1 MRPSRRTTKA
11 KPKLNKREIVFEL
24 NNKLEDFKLT
34 GQDTL
39 VYLHWTPEQW
49 LDTDFYDLMELQT
62 AKKPKDREQDPMK
75 MLQSL
80 GLM

>member
-11 KPKLNKREIVFEL
+11 KPKLNKREVVFEL
-24 NNKLEDFKLT
+24 NNKLEDFKLY

-39 VYLHWTPEQW
+39 FYLHWTPDMW
-49 LDTDFYDLMELQT
+49 LDTGFYDLLELKT
-62 AKKPKDREQDPMK
+62 AKKPEEREQDPMQ